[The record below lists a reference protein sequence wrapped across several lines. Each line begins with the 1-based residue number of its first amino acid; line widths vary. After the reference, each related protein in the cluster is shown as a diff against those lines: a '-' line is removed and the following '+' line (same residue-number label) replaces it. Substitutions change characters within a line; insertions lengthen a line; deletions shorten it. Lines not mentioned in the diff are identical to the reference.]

1 MTKTQ
6 LDFTQ
11 SISLSGVVLLERVQK
26 TVDIGYQFVLVTN
39 NQWAIFPEMNL
50 SLELEYPQFVKFSY
64 NFNIG
69 ATYTSWLVVRLKVDN
84 Q

>member
-1 MTKTQ
+1 MTETQ

-26 TVDIGYQFVLVTN
+26 TVDIGYQFTLVTYKFKDMGV
-39 NQWAIFPEMNL
+39 IFDL
-50 SLELEYPQFVKFSY
+50 AYSQYVKVAMLCY
-64 NFNIG
+64 QLG
-69 ATYTSWLVVRLKVDN
+69 GYKW